1 MKVQTTRFGEVEIP
15 DGEVYC
21 FPEGLL
27 GFGQVKVYFILQ
39 NPKGGPFS
47 WLQAVDP
54 GSLAFVVCDPG
65 MFLQDYQMKVRKED
79 LASLELDDVKNGF
92 AMVILTVPKDPVNIT
107 ANLVGPLVF
116 NPKKRLAK
124 QIVLTD
130 PGLSTRHRIFAEPA
144 PGAGGSKSA
153 TGT

>member
-21 FPEGLL
+21 FPDGLL
-27 GFGQVKVYFILQ
+27 GFGAVKVYFILQ
-39 NPKGGPFS
+39 NPKGGPFC

-54 GSLAFVVCDPG
+54 GSLAFVVCDPA
-65 MFLQDYQMKVRKED
+65 MFLQGYQVKVRKED
-79 LASLELDDVKNGF
+79 LASIELEDVKDGF

-130 PGLSTRHRIFAEPA
+130 PGLSTRHRLFADPA
-144 PGAGGSKSA
+144 PGAEGPKSA